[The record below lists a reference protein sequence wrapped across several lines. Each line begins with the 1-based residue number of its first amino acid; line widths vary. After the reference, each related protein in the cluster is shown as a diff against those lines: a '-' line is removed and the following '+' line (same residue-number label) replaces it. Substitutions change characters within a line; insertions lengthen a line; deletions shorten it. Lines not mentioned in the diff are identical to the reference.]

1 MNAILRSGSVNRIA
15 VILSRMRCPLG
26 RVAVV
31 VLCLAALVVMG
42 CGSSKKSSGGGQSDA
57 QSAATGDIPDNQVFL
72 TFRNRTAR
80 YSILYPEGWARRGGG
95 NRTTFQDKNNVIR
108 IFVRHGDRPTVAS
121 ARADVEKLKASTPS
135 LTVDSAQNVTLP
147 GQQAV
152 KVSYSS
158 ESPPNPVTGRRVK
171 LVIDRYVY
179 FKDGRVAEVD
189 LGTAVGVDNVD
200 AYRMISR
207 SFRWS

>member
-1 MNAILRSGSVNRIA
+1 MLR
-15 VILSRMRCPLG
+15 RMRSPVG
-26 RVAVV
+26 RLALVLLCVAA
-31 VLCLAALVVMG
+31 LAAAG
-42 CGSSKKSSGGGQSDA
+42 CGSSKKTSAGGQGEA

-72 TFRNRTAR
+72 TFRNNAAG
-80 YSILYPEGWARRGGG
+80 YSILYPEGWARKGDA
-95 NRTTFQDKNNVIR
+95 NKTTFQDKNNVIR
-108 IFVRHGDRPTVAS
+108 IVVRHGSRPTVVS

-135 LTVDSAQNVTLP
+135 LTVGSAQTVSLP

-171 LVIDRYVY
+171 LVVDRYVY
-179 FKDGRVAEVD
+179 FNAGRVASVD